1 MTGDPSLL
9 RALGAARRPLVV
21 ALAALGLSACLD
33 PLVDDAVVPE
43 ALLPADAEVP
53 FASGALAARIAE
65 LDQVDAI
72 VPLRG
77 AFASG
82 APVQFWDFGPAPN
95 LAVPIWVIVRDDPDG
110 MFATNTRR
118 FTPVGQ
124 GNIIDAVPGDPGY
137 SPYWRLFLVPVTDL
151 WDGELVT
158 SAEAIDAGVR
168 AGLLERPISL
178 QLAVN
183 CPVVDADVR
192 LEVGP
197 GEVAP
202 PDEGFYRGV
211 RVAYFSFEVFN
222 LGATDIATP
231 PVYALRREGGE
242 PLDETLRGVDM
253 TGDGD
258 RVDSND
264 VFAVAWGEA
273 GYSSVVARVEVVVRS
288 ETGSIDTSG
297 DDAQADVMH
306 GATLLRSD
314 GSPDPAVVIAF
325 HPTGETYNRP
335 QRPPPDG
342 PSAAASAPEGG
353 E

>member
-1 MTGDPSLL
+1 MN
-9 RALGAARRPLVV
+9 AARWSAV
-21 ALAALGLSACLD
+21 ALTVAALAFGACLD
-33 PLVDDAVVPE
+33 PLVDDAVAPE
-43 ALLPADAEVP
+43 PLLPADAEVP

-65 LDQVDAI
+65 LDMVDDV

-77 AFASG
+77 AFAAG

-95 LAVPIWVIVRDDPDG
+95 LAVPIWVIVREDPDG
-110 MFATNTRR
+110 MFASNTRR
-118 FTPVGQ
+118 FAPVGQ

-137 SPYWRLFLVPVTDL
+137 SPYWRVFLVPVTDL

-158 SAEAIDAGVR
+158 SAAAIDAGVQ

-192 LEVGP
+192 LEATP
-197 GEVAP
+197 GELTP
-202 PDEGFYRGV
+202 PDEGYYRGV
-211 RVAYFSFEVFN
+211 RVAYFSFEVFT
-222 LGATDIATP
+222 LGGEGVAAP

-264 VFAVAWGEA
+264 VFAIAWGA
-273 GYSSVVARVEVVVRS
+273 PGYSSVVTRVEVVVRA
-288 ETGSIDTSG
+288 ETASIDTSG
-297 DDAQADVMH
+297 DDAQADVMDE
-306 GATLLRSD
+306 ATLLRPD
-314 GSPDPAVVIAF
+314 GSPDPAVVVAF
-325 HPTGETYNRP
+325 HPTGLTYNRP
-335 QRPPPDG
+335 QRPAPADR
-342 PSAAASAPEGG
+342 SAAASAPEPG